1 MMPDLKEIFAD
12 ATLGNAW
19 KNRTPQKISRTGI
32 DGSIP
37 ISNPIRSGMR
47 KYSTPDSSD
56 SSLTRINIGTSDTT
70 TAPPCGLSTS
80 PEIGNIRQSATPNPR
95 DSDKLDTS
103 IDRYL
108 TNNLIAQPIF
118 TDVLSK
124 KPSNGSSWD
133 LYALTGMHL
142 TTHPINYVTP
152 QFVDF
157 GFSTVDALDKGD
169 GLWTPSTIVLG
180 HTDVTH

>member
-1 MMPDLKEIFAD
+1 M
-12 ATLGNAW
+12 TL
-19 KNRTPQKISRTGI
+19 RKISRTGV
-32 DGSIP
+32 DRSIP
-37 ISNPIRSGMR
+37 ISTQIH
-47 KYSTPDSSD
+47 STISKTYNPDSSD
-56 SSLTRINIGTSDTT
+56 ITGSRISILTSGTR
-70 TAPPCGLSTS
+70 TAPPAEYLISTG
-80 PEIGNIRQSATPNPR
+80 IGNIRQSATPNPR

-103 IDRYL
+103 VDRYL

-169 GLWTPSTIVLG
+169 GLWTPSTIVLR